1 MSKYTQRVS
10 ILPFEF
16 SNKLVTPWGG
26 LRYVQEFME
35 HCGFRQKLRELEFHK
50 TGSCAGANHFE
61 YVESFLVSVILG
73 AKRCSDAELLRL
85 DEPIRT
91 MFG

>member
-1 MSKYTQRVS
+1 MQLISTDACNSVKNQQFASMSKYTQRVS
-10 ILPFEF
+10 NLPFEY

-50 TGSCAGANHFE
+50 PKGGRR
-61 YVESFLVSVILG
+61 LG
-73 AKRCSDAELLRL
+73 AS
-85 DEPIRT
+85 
-91 MFG
+91 